1 MAGLFGAVDLSN
13 FCSNAKDVVQILGLV
28 LTIFKIAIPLIVVFY
43 GAFDLGKAVMS
54 GKDDDIK
61 KNAKTLAV
69 RVIAGIII
77 YLLPSIILFFFGLIG
92 EFNSTAETVDFD
104 TCKECLLHPSNC
116 K

>member
-1 MAGLFGAVDLSN
+1 MEN
-13 FCSNAKDVVQILGLV
+13 ICTQAKEIIRLIGWI
-28 LTIFKIAIPLIVVFY
+28 LTIFKTIIPLIIIFM

-61 KNAKTLAV
+61 KNARTLCV

-77 YLLPSIILFFFGLIG
+77 FIMPNLILWAFEAFTSF
-92 EFNSTAETVDFD
+92 SSMQETIDFP
-104 TCKECLLHPSNC
+104 TCKECLLEPGKC